1 MISQQQVLTIVV
13 SMAIMIIVLRMLEV
27 VIELLLLKM
36 TQVLWLV

>member
-1 MISQQQVLTIVV
+1 
-13 SMAIMIIVLRMLEV
+13 MIIVLRMLEV

>member
-1 MISQQQVLTIVV
+1 VISQQQVLTIVV